1 MADNYT
7 FRYSPSYD
15 TTGNTYQVNYT
26 NANGQSVSPRIIG
39 FGEALGSSV
48 PMPLIAKRVFN
59 TYNEALTFAKSDI
72 GACEGLVITV
82 INDTTNHDNEG
93 IYLVKKVG
101 SDALLEKAGT
111 GSNTPSIISSS
122 YTAQTFNESF
132 TGVTP
137 VESGMTYEVAIN
149 QVEHSVNRLV
159 DEVISNEEVVTTT
172 INNLAGACGLYK
184 PVKNPNEGEEGTYEI
199 RFDAPS
205 QFENAHNIMEVINEL
220 CEVYEALAS
229 PSGTPLTYA
238 GSNTISISDLGS
250 ISLKYTEQISGSNV
264 ILGSDSE
271 KGLYADLTWGKFG
284 NYNFDDENQGNE

>member
-15 TTGNTYQVNYT
+15 IENNKYQVNYT
-26 NANGQSVSPRIIG
+26 NANGVAISPRTIG
-39 FGEALGSSV
+39 FGEALGSAV

-59 TYNEALTFAKSDI
+59 TYNEALTFAKTDI

-82 INDTTNHDNEG
+82 INDTNNRDKEG

-101 SDALLEKAGT
+101 SSAELEKAGT
-111 GSNTPSIISSS
+111 GNNTPSIISSS
-122 YTAQTFNESF
+122 YSAQTFNDSF
-132 TGVTP
+132 TLVTA
-137 VESGMTYEVAIN
+137 VTSGMTYEEAIN

-184 PVKNPNEGEEGTYEI
+184 PVKNPNKGEEGTYEI

-205 QFENAHNIMEVINEL
+205 QFENANNIMEVIYGL

-238 GSNTISISDLGS
+238 GSNTISISDVGS
-250 ISLKYTEQISGSNV
+250 ISLKYTPQISESNV
-264 ILGSDSE
+264 ILGTNE
-271 KGLYADLTWGKFG
+271 NGLYADLTWGKFG